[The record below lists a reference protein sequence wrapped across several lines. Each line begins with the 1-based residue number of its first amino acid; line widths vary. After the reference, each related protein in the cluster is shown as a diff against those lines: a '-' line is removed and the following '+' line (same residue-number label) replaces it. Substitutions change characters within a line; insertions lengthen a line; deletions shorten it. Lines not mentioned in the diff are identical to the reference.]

1 MFSEGSGSS
10 LASTATQDGDVK
22 QINLPDG
29 NRLQTKGADIPPPCS
44 PSLESKRERGSAFV
58 CCLPGWAPA
67 ASLGCGS
74 TLLLVASPPPRWRRR
89 SPGRRGGG
97 CPRRPAPTAWGGEE
111 GVGGDAQDGLERCTP
126 SYEGRPDYSRLWLHF
141 IPEII
146 QIFWMA
152 IVLAFRS
159 DFALAQA
166 FIYVPKRLDKVAEW
180 ILTVAWQHFD

>member
-97 CPRRPAPTAWGGEE
+97 CPRRPAPTAWGGGGRGRRRTGWVRALHTKLRGTSWLLPALTSFHTRDYTDFLDGDRSRISFRLRFSS
-111 GVGGDAQDGLERCTP
+111 GVHLCAKTSG
-126 SYEGRPDYSRLWLHF
+126 
-141 IPEII
+141 
-146 QIFWMA
+146 
-152 IVLAFRS
+152 
-159 DFALAQA
+159 
-166 FIYVPKRLDKVAEW
+166 
-180 ILTVAWQHFD
+180 